1 MSDENNG
8 SLLVE
13 AEGPIRVITLNRP
26 DHRNAANNEL
36 HLALSR
42 VWGEITADS
51 GASAVV
57 LTGAGRAFSA
67 GGDMELITRTAQDED
82 YRYESMYHARRIVT
96 EMMAFPL
103 PVIAAVN
110 GPAVGLGC
118 SIAFLSDIV
127 YASEKAFFADPHVS
141 IGLVAA
147 DGGALCWP
155 LLTSLV
161 KAKEYL
167 FTGDRIDAETAR
179 EMGMVNR
186 VLPPG
191 ELLTEAKALAGRL
204 ASQPQRALRDT
215 KRALNIHLSRA
226 VNPVLDFA
234 FSAEAESFAASDFL
248 SNLTRRFGG

>member
-1 MSDENNG
+1 MTDDC
-8 SLLVE
+8 LLVRH
-13 AEGPIRVITLNRP
+13 EGPVRVVTLNRP
-26 DHRNAANNEL
+26 EHRNAANEEL
-36 HLALSR
+36 HSALST
-42 VWGEITADS
+42 VWGRLATDP
-51 GASAVV
+51 GASVVV

-67 GGDMELITRTAQDED
+67 GGDMELITRTAQDEA

-127 YASEKAFFADPHVS
+127 LAADTAFFADPHVS

-161 KAKEYL
+161 RAKEFL
-167 FTGDRIDAETAR
+167 FTGDRIEAATALGL
-179 EMGMVNR
+179 GMVNR
-186 VLPPG
+186 VLSADD
-191 ELLTEAKALAGRL
+191 LLPAAMELAGRL
-204 ASQPQRALRDT
+204 AAQPQRALRDT
-215 KRALNIHLSRA
+215 KRAINIHLQRA

-234 FSAEAESFAASDFL
+234 FSAESESFAASDFL
-248 SNLTRRFGG
+248 SELPRRSGL